1 MKKILSIILV
11 AAQIALYAASD
22 IPQTPQDWYTPPNY
36 KPPSLMQAEA
46 EIRDQR
52 GELHDVMFELAVDD
66 NGNIIDSS
74 LEYALTDIK
83 LSVNSAIDLLDGA
96 IIDIAQNKL
105 DIALNNERFKTLGNN
120 LHKVINTK
128 GLTIT
133 SPTPDGSTHSFTINF
148 QNGIG
153 NDNTIQGTTTAFGF
167 PTHDNK
173 SLGLLTGNKYEI
185 KGWSSADGSK
195 SIFDEDNLGLVTR
208 DENGNL
214 LYRAWFG
221 INKQSLGVNKDKRL
235 EIKDWST
242 AKACGADL
250 TKMLTDS
257 ADPNRNQH
265 LLLTKVGD
273 DLHYLPIGDVIQT
286 NSAPVVVDEKSITKI
301 TETSEDG
308 KESTKL
314 ALMGFEGAGG
324 TKDSPAIPF
333 SGEGDNLM
341 WQSFLTFFNGNMFE
355 SKNGKINLKGLDAD
369 ENEVRIL
376 TVKAGTDGAAV
387 TSNSMKTFIDPP
399 LEWRDNKI
407 TVSGYKD
414 AKEGEYLCRSK
425 TGVEWKTVEEGILA
439 DEKAITTNAAPFE
452 AFTLVGYGNAEENMI
467 PFKDASTLNWQ
478 KINDFLDTAV
488 DKKSITLNSEDKL
501 EVKGASSVSSPR
513 KYFGSSTTSSL
524 IGWWDLPNVTT
535 NRVDV
540 DEITLT
546 TDNTADGKV
555 KTIRWKTTPLSVPSL
570 AKMGGNGIE
579 WVPYDGITNQNA
591 IVGVDDISVATN
603 DNGKLEIK
611 GWATQGACS
620 ADITKML
627 TDEGDSNRDDHEIL
641 CRVGGDI
648 HYLPLNN
655 GVLNIP
661 TVDGDTI
668 IEKGDG
674 TIGLD
679 GSYNADP
686 GTVPT
691 RTSSG
696 LKWEKVETKE
706 IVGDDETIAI
716 DTDYYNGT
724 KTIKFKSKPGKTP
737 SLAKMTENGLA
748 WESIEDITNKL
759 AAAML
764 TDNVTIVTNGEG
776 EVAIKGFADQGN
788 CSAEF
793 AEMLVNPD
801 YSDRNNHSVLCRYGE
816 GEDATIHYLP
826 FNELL
831 GNSLADE
838 KTITVKDDGKL
849 VLYGFQAADSGW
861 FPVRS
866 GQELEWKKVPE
877 IVAGEGVTVK
887 PTGNG
892 DYEVSLTNV
901 CECVQ
906 HDRPRIDDESIVE
919 IDGVWAVN
927 TNYLA
932 GVIADAE
939 GNALKP
945 DNSSILID
953 EGNKQFYVNPTLI
966 PTIDGDTIIGK
977 GDGTISLSGS
987 YNAPYESVP
996 TRSGDGLTWVEPTEA
1011 TFVVDVIWDEQTK
1024 TIKKKTATY
1033 KIYGML
1039 LTEDEDYQ

>member
-1 MKKILSIILV
+1 MKKILSIIL
-11 AAQIALYAASD
+11 ATAQIAVYAASN

-105 DIALNNERFKTLGNN
+105 DIALNNERFKTLGDN

-173 SLGLLTGNKYEI
+173 SLGLLKGNKYEI
-185 KGWSSADGSK
+185 KGWSTEDSK
-195 SIFDEDNLGLVTR
+195 KPLSEEILGGDIPFRAQKGGVLEYRRWAGIDMASIGYNV
-208 DENGNL
+208 
-214 LYRAWFG
+214 A
-221 INKQSLGVNKDKRL
+221 KQL
-235 EIKDWST
+235 ELKDWDE
-242 AKACGADL
+242 AKACGAAL
-250 TKMLTDS
+250 TKMLTDP
-257 ADPNRNQH
+257 ADANRANH
-265 LLLTKVGD
+265 LILTKAGNA
-273 DLHYLPIGDVIQT
+273 LHYLPIGDVIQT
-286 NSAPVVVDEKSITKI
+286 NSASVVVDEKSITKV

-333 SGEGDNLM
+333 SGEGDNLH
-341 WQSFLTFFNGNMFE
+341 WQSFLTFFNPNMFE

-369 ENEVRIL
+369 EKEVRIL

-387 TSNSMKTFIDPP
+387 TSDSMKTFIDPP
-399 LEWRDNKI
+399 LEWLNNKI
-407 TVSGYKD
+407 TVSGYKN

-425 TGVEWKTVEEGILA
+425 TGVEWKKVEDGILA
-439 DEKAITTNAAPFE
+439 DEKSVTTNSTPK
-452 AFTLVGYGNAEENMI
+452 AFALAGFGDAKENDI
-467 PFKDASTLNWQ
+467 PFRDSSKLSWKPLT
-478 KINDFLDTAV
+478 DFLDTTV
-488 DKKSITLNSEDKL
+488 DNKSIRLNDKDDL
-501 EVKGASSVSSPR
+501 EVAGASNVSSPR

-555 KTIRWKTTPLSVPSL
+555 KTIRWKSTPPSAPSL
-570 AKMGGNGIE
+570 AKMGAVGIE
-579 WVPYDGITNQNA
+579 WIPFNDITNQNA

-603 DNGKLEIK
+603 GNGKLEIK
-611 GWATQGACS
+611 GWSNQEACE
-620 ADITKML
+620 ADLSKML
-627 TDEGDSNRDDHEIL
+627 TDESNDDRSNHEIL
-641 CRVGGDI
+641 CRVNGQI
-648 HYLPLNN
+648 HYLPLNK
-655 GVLNIP
+655 GVIGQLE
-661 TVDGDTI
+661 VDGDTLVY
-668 IEKGDG
+668 KGDG
-674 TIGLD
+674 TIGLSGSFGVED
-679 GSYNADP
+679 GA
-686 GTVPT
+686 VPH
-691 RTSSG
+691 RVAGG
-696 LKWEKVETKE
+696 LEWKKVND
-706 IVGDDETIAI
+706 IIGDEETIAI
-716 DTDYYNGT
+716 DEDSEGT
-724 KTIKFKSKPGKTP
+724 KTIRWMSKPGSSP
-737 SLAKMTENGLA
+737 SLAKMTDNGLE
-748 WESIEDITNKL
+748 WESIENITNKL

-776 EVAIKGFADQGN
+776 EVAIKGFADQSN
-788 CSAEF
+788 CSAEI

-816 GEDATIHYLP
+816 GESATIHYLP
-826 FNELL
+826 FNDIL
-831 GNSLADE
+831 GNSLADD

-849 VLYGFQAADSGW
+849 VLYGFQNADSGW

-877 IVAGEGVTVK
+877 IVAGKGVTVN

-906 HDRPRIDDESIVE
+906 HDRPQIDDESIVE
-919 IDGVWAVN
+919 IEGVWCVN

-939 GNALKP
+939 GNAIKP
-945 DNSSILID
+945 DNNTILID
-953 EGNKQFYVNPTLI
+953 EEAKQFYVNPTII
-966 PTIDGDTIIGK
+966 PTVDADTIVEK
-977 GDGTISLSGS
+977 GDGTIGLANS
-987 YNAPYESVP
+987 YNAPEESVP
-996 TRSGDGLTWVEPTEA
+996 TRSGSGLNWIEPTEA

-1039 LTEDEDYQ
+1039 LTEDDDYQ